1 MNVNQI
7 PSFVFRRRAW
17 TAIRP
22 LMSVLIVVAL
32 LSVLP
37 GLINTTATLLT
48 KADPY
53 GYIEGPLEE
62 LTELSEEIDPE
73 AEMLTPS
80 QTSRM
85 ARGLQE
91 YLEAF
96 DLWIQEKGAIFFG
109 LMGMELLLTPMLMVP
124 VYGALLKALRGQS
137 VSIGGSLALLRH
149 GPKALVLFLWMLLRI
164 YAWMLPGMG
173 LLLVGVF
180 LPQTMS
186 VMLLLGSGVMLVL
199 GFRAALHY
207 ILAPIVMVDDPALS
221 LNGCIRRSWE
231 EMRRRKMEYFCL
243 RISFAG
249 WMLLSALIGTLVM
262 GMLGNVLGQAVSMLV
277 ELLLTVY
284 INAAV
289 VAFYD
294 AYVVRHELEGGTPY
308 TPPTAAAGED
318 GLN

>member
-1 MNVNQI
+1 M
-7 PSFVFRRRAW
+7 
-17 TAIRP
+17 
-22 LMSVLIVVAL
+22 
-32 LSVLP
+32 LP

-53 GYIEGPLEE
+53 EYIAGPLEN

-73 AEMLTPS
+73 AELLTPS

-96 DLWIQEKGAIFFG
+96 ELWLQEKGAIFFG
-109 LMGMELLLTPMLMVP
+109 LLGMELLLTPVLMVP
-124 VYGALLKALRGQS
+124 LYGALLDALRGRS
-137 VSIGGSLALLRH
+137 VSIGGSLGKLRV
-149 GPKALVLFLWMLLRI
+149 GPKALVLFLWMMLRI
-164 YAWMLPGMG
+164 YAWMLPGMA
-173 LLLVGVF
+173 VMVIGVL
-180 LPQTMS
+180 LPQTMTL
-186 VMLLLGSGVMLVL
+186 MLLLGSGVTLVL

-231 EMRRRKMEYFCL
+231 AMRTRKMEYFCL
-243 RISFAG
+243 RISFVG
-249 WMLLSALIGTLVM
+249 WMLLSSLVTTMALGL
-262 GMLGNVLGQAVSMLV
+262 LGSVLGMAVSMLG
-277 ELLLTVY
+277 ELLLSVY
-284 INAAV
+284 VNAAV

-308 TPPTAAAGED
+308 TPPTAEAGED